1 MTQEETGAD
10 KRCAGNGRLRELL
23 RWRQMSTVSI
33 EIDSKWVKRARSP
46 LYWVVATFQG
56 AAITFAP
63 LFLYEAGKG
72 RFQKY
77 DYVVAA
83 SCFATI
89 LLVGFFYVRLGNE
102 VIRELRS
109 MKP

>member
-1 MTQEETGAD
+1 MEASGTL
-10 KRCAGNGRLRELL
+10 AGNGRERELL
-23 RWRQMSTVSI
+23 RWRQMTTVSI

-46 LYWVVATFQG
+46 LYWAVATCQG
-56 AAITFAP
+56 IAITFSP
-63 LFLYEAGKG
+63 VFLYGAGQG
-72 RFQKY
+72 WFQKY

-83 SCFATI
+83 ACFATI

-109 MKP
+109 MKR

>member
-1 MTQEETGAD
+1 
-10 KRCAGNGRLRELL
+10 
-23 RWRQMSTVSI
+23 MSTVSI
-33 EIDSKWVKRARSP
+33 EIDSKWVKRVHSP
-46 LYWVVATFQG
+46 LYWVVGALQG
-56 AAITFAP
+56 AAMTFAP
-63 LFLYEAGKG
+63 LFLYGAGQG

-77 DYVVAA
+77 DYAVAA
-83 SCFATI
+83 LCFATI